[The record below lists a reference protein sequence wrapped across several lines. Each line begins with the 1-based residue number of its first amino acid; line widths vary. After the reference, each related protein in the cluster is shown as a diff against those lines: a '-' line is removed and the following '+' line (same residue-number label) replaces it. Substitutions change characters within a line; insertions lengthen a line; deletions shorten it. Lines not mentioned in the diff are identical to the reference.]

1 MLFQSVSMSSISAKV
16 NSTNDGSGMPSSSSS
31 NVATQRF
38 EQNASTKRS
47 KTRKSRSKRKSLS
60 KKEDTTSHGHEGQGD
75 TTIFPG
81 VGCSNNEVLYEL
93 LVNSEE
99 FMSVCDQWYTQIV
112 NAKPVLA
119 DRLPRSC
126 WLHICRLFWTGR
138 IERVVFAT
146 TGAKPNATVR
156 VPIPSKVQVPQPIWE
171 MLKSLGRVKN
181 DTTGHV
187 YIPQTV
193 LPNAAESINW
203 SDEYEDALA
212 TCIAQDWTQS
222 WQDAQRDLQPLEPIE
237 DDVEAADNR
246 EMTPKEMLDMY
257 GQLLDVVK
265 AVIAGRLELHHPG
278 DDPDDDNEPDEDYF
292 KYKGNYFTE
301 TDFPNLFDLNEREG
315 YLVEVRQLVRHWKKL
330 VQSWKPTR
338 PFEVKPVQFKFLLDV
353 PDDEVNFGTWLGWSP
368 ELWHRYEIFVNEAK
382 QIAMFSL
389 SFPNEA
395 EGSMA
400 WVLPVKSE
408 SFGDVAMLPTSDVA
422 PNAIQMAIVLK
433 AATWEYSKLKSLT
446 DSWILASDA
455 VGDRQGG
462 IIRWLLKSISTPA
475 QVAPS
480 YY

>member
-1 MLFQSVSMSSISAKV
+1 MSS
-16 NSTNDGSGMPSSSSS
+16 NQFDLPTNDGSGMPSSSSS
-31 NVATQRF
+31 NVTTKHS

-47 KTRKSRSKRKSLS
+47 KTNKSRSKRNPPS
-60 KKEDTTSHGHEGQGD
+60 KKDGTKPNGHEGQGD

-81 VGCSNNEVLYEL
+81 VGCSNNEVRYEL
-93 LVNSEE
+93 LVSSEE
-99 FMSVCDQWYTQIV
+99 FMSVCDQWYTQII

-119 DRLPRSC
+119 DRLPRAC

-138 IERVVFAT
+138 IEKVVFAT
-146 TGAKPNATVR
+146 TGVKPNSPVR
-156 VPIPSKVQVPQPIWE
+156 VPIPSNVQVPQPIWE

-181 DTTGHV
+181 STTGHV

-193 LPNAAESINW
+193 LPNAAESVNW

-212 TCIAQDWTQS
+212 ECVAQDWAQS
-222 WQDAQRDLQPLEPIE
+222 WIDAQHALEAIRE
-237 DDVEAADNR
+237 VDDNIDDADNR

-257 GQLLDVVK
+257 GRLLDVIK
-265 AVIAGRLELHHPG
+265 AIINERIELHQPG
-278 DDPDDDNEPDEDYF
+278 DDPDDDNEPDEPYY
-292 KYKGNYFTE
+292 KYRNNYFTE
-301 TDFPNLFDLNEREG
+301 HDFPQLFDVNAREE
-315 YLVEVRQLVRHWKKL
+315 YLVEVRQELRRWKKL

-338 PFEVKPVQFKFLLDV
+338 PFEVKPVQFRFLLEV
-353 PDDEVNFGTWLGWSP
+353 ADDEINFGSWLGWSP
-368 ELWHRYEIFVNEAK
+368 ELWHRYEAFANEAK

-389 SFPNEA
+389 SFPNEV

-408 SFGDVAMLPTSDVA
+408 TFGDVAMLPTADIS

-433 AATWEYSKLKSLT
+433 SATWQYSKLKSLT
-446 DSWILASDA
+446 DGWILASDA

-462 IIRWLLKSISTPA
+462 IIKWLLKSISTPA
-475 QVAPS
+475 QVAPN